1 MPVIYSPLQNLS
13 ETDLPIIGSLAN
25 AMEPNCLKMAL
36 NNSDTQL
43 YAGDPVVVLVAKTGD
58 KPHGANY
65 GVNPNTQTI
74 TKKATTTT
82 NTGGNNTAVCG
93 FMTFNAVDR
102 VADGGVPLPV
112 KGELV
117 NYAPLGMG
125 VLIWLEV
132 AQQNQSVFQANLDTN
147 VALTIDSTNGG
158 VKVGS
163 GADILVGAK
172 LIQGLTKCRKVS
184 SSGIVETLGVLVQL
198 D

>member
-36 NNSDTQL
+36 NNSSDQL
-43 YAGDPVVVLVAKTGD
+43 YAGDPVAVLVTKTGD
-58 KPHGANY
+58 KIYGANH

-74 TKKATTTT
+74 TKKATTT
-82 NTGGNNTAVCG
+82 NTGANDTAVCG

-132 AQQNQSVFQANLDTN
+132 ASDNQAGFQANLDTN
-147 VALTIDSTNGG
+147 VALTIDSVNGG

-172 LIQGLTKCRKVS
+172 LVQGLTKCRKVS
-184 SSGIVETLGVLVQL
+184 ANGIEDAVGVLVQL